1 MRVPAKS
8 NRVERA
14 AGGDD
19 PIAAYDSAQSS
30 AEAAVCRKLR
40 AEIERALPEAIS
52 KVWHGSP
59 VWFVGE
65 PPVVGYNVPA
75 KGGVVLLFWN
85 GQSFGDPAFKPIGKF
100 KAAQAQFGDADE
112 IKVEPL
118 RQWLKKAGTDL
129 WDMRSIRRLR
139 AAAKKRR

>member
-1 MRVPAKS
+1 M
-8 NRVERA
+8 
-14 AGGDD
+14 
-19 PIAAYDSAQSS
+19 
-30 AEAAVCRKLR
+30 
-40 AEIERALPEAIS
+40 
-52 KVWHGSP
+52 
-59 VWFVGE
+59 
-65 PPVVGYNVPA
+65 
-75 KGGVVLLFWN
+75 
-85 GQSFGDPAFKPIGKF
+85 KPIGKF